1 MSATVVDDSITGLQ
15 TVEVEVAIQD
25 ESGNGIAGVSLGV
38 ELQPSDK
45 VTLLSAPATDSDGRS
60 LVTLLGNEAGDVTIE
75 IFVDLGGEDVA
86 GSTTFTIGE
95 GACISSRD
103 YFETRLWGPTIQ
115 ICRSCHNPIGRSRE
129 NDAATGEFN
138 DTVMAFP
145 FESDPAFLTIG
156 YDELAAL
163 HDQKLPLD
171 DYGMLPKYAVWPVDP
186 FDSHGGGEI
195 ITTDSE
201 AFALLRGFGTLL
213 DAEADGRSCSPVSA
227 PDLFGAVSYESDLE
241 TANNAKL
248 ALTGTPLSPDQF
260 GLWTDQTQ
268 LEPVLTNFLANTTPA
283 FGDRLKEAF
292 NDILHVRKFN
302 GAINA
307 LNNLGSANGF
317 YFAPLCS
324 TTDSRNCCDADT
336 LGRFGLTC
344 CVNDYPTDT
353 PGTFDPFCLAGFQH
367 ANESMVESALETIVQ
382 IIEEDRPLNEALST
396 STLRVNPFT
405 AKIFNVEPDQPFE
418 NNLDPDEW
426 KIASTPP
433 SFTANGVTT
442 TIPHSGILTHP
453 MFLHRYPTSDS
464 NANRARSRWIYK
476 HLLGIDV
483 LGLAKFEAKLSD
495 ELIENPTLEDIS
507 CSSCHAL
514 LDPVAANLKT
524 WVRNSTFLEVN
535 PNWDTCSDDGADQ
548 ALCYRPAGFNR
559 EKRPEERED
568 SDVTWLGEKMGTHPG
583 FAYAMAQ
590 LAHQSLVRD
599 IPLNPP
605 SNLASE
611 DYEAQLYAYLEQVK
625 ELQRLAAVFEA
636 SNYDFKE
643 LMKEVVL
650 GRFYRAKDI
659 TTTDPLTL
667 RVAEL
672 TRLGRANPLTPEQ
685 LSRRIESTVGM
696 KWTDN
701 RREDGDSLLES
712 PRVYRILYGG
722 IDSAGVLVRS
732 TDVTQVMHNVA
743 RHMSAHM
750 GCYSVTQD
758 FSYVD
763 PSQRKLF
770 AGVEPET
777 LADTDANE
785 NAIKET
791 IKYLHLRLLGED
803 IDDVELQATFELFEG
818 AAEDSVSASPNNALA
833 RVVSSCRAR
842 NDYFLTANE
851 QGTLVGAPLDSLEGR
866 REVVSDTSGA
876 IGGWSAVMTYLL
888 SDYRFLYE

>member
-1 MSATVVDDSITGLQ
+1 
-15 TVEVEVAIQD
+15 
-25 ESGNGIAGVSLGV
+25 
-38 ELQPSDK
+38 
-45 VTLLSAPATDSDGRS
+45 
-60 LVTLLGNEAGDVTIE
+60 
-75 IFVDLGGEDVA
+75 
-86 GSTTFTIGE
+86 
-95 GACISSRD
+95 
-103 YFETRLWGPTIQ
+103 
-115 ICRSCHNPIGRSRE
+115 
-129 NDAATGEFN
+129 
-138 DTVMAFP
+138 MAFP
-145 FESDPAFLTIG
+145 FESDPDFLTIG
-156 YDELAAL
+156 YDELASL

-213 DAEADGRSCSPVSA
+213 DAEADGRSCGPVGA
-227 PDLFGAVSYESDLE
+227 PDLFETVVFETDLE

-248 ALTGTPLSPDQF
+248 ALTGIPLSPEQF
-260 GLWTDQTQ
+260 ELWTTGTQ
-268 LEPVLTNFLANTTPA
+268 LEPVLTNFLANTTPE

-292 NDILHVRKFN
+292 NDILHVRKFL
-302 GAINA
+302 GANNA

-324 TTDSRNCCDADT
+324 TTDSRNCCDAPR
-336 LGRFGLTC
+336 LQQFGLSC
-344 CVNDYPTDT
+344 CVVDYPADT
-353 PGTFDPFCLAGFQH
+353 PGTYHPFCAAGFQN

-382 IIEEDRPLNEALST
+382 IIEEGRPLGEALST
-396 STLRVNPFT
+396 PTLRVNPFT
-405 AKIFNVEPDQPFE
+405 AKIFNVEPDEPFE
-418 NNLDPDEW
+418 DILDPDEW
-426 KIASTPP
+426 KIASTLPYFPP
-433 SFTANGVTT
+433 ANQTL
-442 TIPHSGILTHP
+442 PHSGILTHP

-524 WVRNSTFLEVN
+524 WVRNSSFSPDN
-535 PNWDTCSDDGADQ
+535 PNWETCSDEGADQ
-548 ALCYRPAGFNR
+548 ALCYRPAGFNT

-625 ELQRLAAVFEA
+625 ELQRLAAVFEE

-643 LMKEVVL
+643 LMKAVVL
-650 GRFYRAKDI
+650 GKFYRAKDI
-659 TTTDPLTL
+659 GTTDALTL

-672 TRLGRANPLTPEQ
+672 TRLGKANPLTPEQ
-685 LSRRIESTVGM
+685 LSRRIETTVGM

-701 RREDGDSLLES
+701 RREDGDSLIEN
-712 PRVYRILYGG
+712 PRAYRILYGG
-722 IDSAGVLVRS
+722 IDSDGVLTRS

-758 FSYVD
+758 FSYVN
-763 PSQRKLF
+763 PSERKLF

-791 IKYLHLRLLGED
+791 IEYLHLRLLGEE
-803 IDDVELQATFELFEG
+803 IDDVELEATFQLFL
-818 AAEDSVSASPNNALA
+818 AAAQAAFDESDSALA

-842 NDYFLTANE
+842 NDYFLTENG